1 MTDVIWGTVTNILDA
16 NTFEI
21 NVTHREQGN
30 KEQYQ
35 GIQKIIITEIEVP
48 EVPNSSSSRSKEIL
62 ERNLK
67 EKFVRCDIEERSNG
81 AYRAKV
87 SLSGIGGY

>member
-1 MTDVIWGTVTNILDA
+1 MADVIWGTVTNILDG

-21 NVTHREQGN
+21 NVTHREKGN

-35 GIQKIIITEIEVP
+35 DTERIKINKIEVP
-48 EVPNSSSSRSKEIL
+48 QVPSNATDRSKDIL
-62 ERNLK
+62 EHNLK
-67 EKFVRCDIEERSNG
+67 GKFVRCDIQQHSDEGYLSN
-81 AYRAKV
+81 V